1 MICLCQYFRG
11 IFELINLMKIDMA
24 NFELQT
30 LKPVLIQQ
38 AVKYEKEKFAEFLEQ
53 NSGENFF
60 SCFMNVDCLRTLQL

>member
-1 MICLCQYFRG
+1 
-11 IFELINLMKIDMA
+11 MA

-60 SCFMNVDCLRTLQL
+60 FLFYERGLS